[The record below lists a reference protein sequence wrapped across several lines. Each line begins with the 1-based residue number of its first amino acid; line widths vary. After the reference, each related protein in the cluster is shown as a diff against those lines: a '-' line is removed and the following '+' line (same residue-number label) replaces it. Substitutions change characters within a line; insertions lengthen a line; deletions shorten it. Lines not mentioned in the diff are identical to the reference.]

1 MHYEVSMM
9 LVLPSHLVALSS
21 LAVETALVVDIG
33 YKEGVVIPIC
43 YGLPIVQAWQA
54 LPIAGEAVHK

>member
-1 MHYEVSMM
+1 M

-54 LPIAGEAVHK
+54 LPIGGEAVHK